1 MKDLIRSSSPN
12 EKEREKEEEETT
24 QHSYNFH
31 KAMASWKRT
40 SISLGPSLILHQT
53 KKKVLYKVQFQ
64 NLFLVLV
71 LFLFIYLFIN
81 LLFNLLF
88 FIFCNLLCLQDQMGL
103 LLPFEPQI
111 FERTLVEKS
120 IYFQV
125 HTSTN
130 CIKIS

>member
-71 LFLFIYLFIN
+71 LLFFFFYLLIYYLIYYFLFFAICFVSRTRWGCYFHLNPKYLREHWWKNQSISKFI
-81 LLFNLLF
+81 
-88 FIFCNLLCLQDQMGL
+88 
-103 LLPFEPQI
+103 
-111 FERTLVEKS
+111 LVP
-120 IYFQV
+120 
-125 HTSTN
+125 TA
-130 CIKIS
+130 